1 LPDID
6 SIQSIFEPIFD
17 GHILAESVIAT
28 LKLWMPTYLQEIELQ
43 RGTERGAIPVPR
55 VYTTRNEFTTFP
67 EDIIP
72 LVIVISPGLEPG
84 SLKHNGEGK
93 YRAWWG
99 IGVGVLAAA
108 NTEANSDRI
117 AKIYGAAVRAI
128 LLQNQ
133 ELDEQWEY
141 SGVEPIDESYTD
153 VPDPEQEKTM
163 RSARLVFRVGVEQV
177 VSKWA
182 GPPHPV
188 PPDPVTQPGSEWP
201 PVEET
206 DVEVLRKEE
215 E

>member
-72 LVIVISPGLEPG
+72 LVIV
-84 SLKHNGEGK
+84 
-93 YRAWWG
+93 
-99 IGVGVLAAA
+99 
-108 NTEANSDRI
+108 
-117 AKIYGAAVRAI
+117 
-128 LLQNQ
+128 
-133 ELDEQWEY
+133 
-141 SGVEPIDESYTD
+141 
-153 VPDPEQEKTM
+153 
-163 RSARLVFRVGVEQV
+163 FRVGVEQV